1 MFAAARNFM
10 NGATHRNNLQSFG
23 EIKAHCMSSI
33 MVGIKIHEPVYDD
46 YPLNKMPFWKPY
58 EDEIRL
64 FEHWGKK
71 DVKYCVLG
79 SYREGFASL
88 LISIQNS
95 DLCQ

>member
-46 YPLNKMPFWKPY
+46 YPLNKMPF
-58 EDEIRL
+58 
-64 FEHWGKK
+64 
-71 DVKYCVLG
+71 
-79 SYREGFASL
+79 
-88 LISIQNS
+88 
-95 DLCQ
+95 